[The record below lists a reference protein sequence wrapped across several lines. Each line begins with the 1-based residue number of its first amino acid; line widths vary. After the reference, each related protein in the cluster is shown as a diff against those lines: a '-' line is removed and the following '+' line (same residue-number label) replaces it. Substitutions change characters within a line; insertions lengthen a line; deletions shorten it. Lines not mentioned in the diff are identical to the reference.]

1 LHQKKKGNAP
11 LTKGHKIG
19 DNNMAKTR
27 RLGNFTETNEK
38 VEFTF
43 MGWDG
48 TGYNGEGKTQKVWR
62 IAGDETKYICKWMP
76 GYHAYCILSIN
87 ENDRAKQTNLP
98 KAYFVGDFER
108 EEMETITL

>member
-1 LHQKKKGNAP
+1 
-11 LTKGHKIG
+11 
-19 DNNMAKTR
+19 MAKTR

-62 IAGDETKYICKWMP
+62 I
-76 GYHAYCILSIN
+76 
-87 ENDRAKQTNLP
+87 
-98 KAYFVGDFER
+98 VGDDQVHLQVDATIPRLLHSRHQRER
-108 EEMETITL
+108 QSEADKPAQSIFCERLRKRGNGNNNTLT